1 MKIGWISLFT
11 FKVIHLLFHN
21 VVEGTLDLDP
31 EDMKRAKEYENIR
44 KPLWPTCG
52 EREMNFAYGVCID
65 QRYEPKDPP
74 NRTLTQIYYKIN
86 SFEILEIKEKESNI
100 DLWIEITDSWEDDRI
115 KFSTSS
121 LVKKHDI
128 TINWYDKTINTIWY
142 PDGIKMKRVSHE
154 SMMHKSDSPFTHLRF
169 RKGKARPNSMFVSR
183 IREMRMSLYCAFH
196 SNIFPLDSQ
205 NCTFRLSNE
214 DARRLQL
221 LFDLDTNQNDT
232 RVLEKFGFT
241 ISTIYEDGSNTK
253 DSLYIGLNLKMKR
266 VISPFV
272 FQYYLPAAAVVF
284 LSQIGLIIPLTS
296 IPGRIGLLATIFL
309 SLTNLFINHMVIR
322 IIELVPYRKKYF

>member
-11 FKVIHLLFHN
+11 FQALHLVN
-21 VVEGTLDLDP
+21 RSVVEGTLDLDP
-31 EDMKRAKEYENIR
+31 DDMKRAKEYENIR

-52 EREMNFAYGVCID
+52 VREMNFAYGVCID

-74 NRTLTQIYYKIN
+74 NMTLTQIYYKID

-100 DLWIEITDSWEDDRI
+100 DFFIEITDSWEDDRI

-121 LVKKHDI
+121 LVTKPDI

-142 PDGIKMKRVSHE
+142 PDGVKMKIVSHE

-169 RKGKARPNSMFVSR
+169 RNVKTRHNSMFVSR
-183 IREMRMSLYCAFH
+183 IREMRISLYCTFH
-196 SNIFPLDSQ
+196 SNMFPLDSQ

-214 DARRLQL
+214 DATRLQL
-221 LFDLDTNQNDT
+221 LFDHDASQNDT
-232 RVLEKFGFT
+232 TVFEKYGFT
-241 ISTIYEDGSNTK
+241 ISITYEDGSNTK

-296 IPGRIGLLATIFL
+296 IPGRIGLLATLFL
-309 SLTNLFINHMVIR
+309 SLTNLFINHMVISM
-322 IIELVPYRKKYF
+322 K

>member
-1 MKIGWISLFT
+1 MKIGWISLST
-11 FKVIHLLFHN
+11 FKLLHLIFYN

-31 EDMKRAKEYENIR
+31 DDMKRAKEYENIK

-74 NRTLTQIYYKIN
+74 NMTLTQIYYKIDT
-86 SFEILEIKEKESNI
+86 FEILEIKEKESNV
-100 DLWIEITDSWEDDRI
+100 DLWIEITDSWEDGRI

-121 LVKKHDI
+121 LVKTHDI
-128 TINWYDKTINTIWY
+128 TINWYDKTMNTIWY

-154 SMMHKSDSPFTHLRF
+154 SMMHESDSPFTHLRF
-169 RKGKARPNSMFVSR
+169 RNVKARPNSMLVSR
-183 IREMRMSLYCAFH
+183 VREMRMSLYCAFR
-196 SNIFPLDSQ
+196 SNMFPLDSQ

-214 DARRLQL
+214 DAGRLQL
-221 LFDLDTNQNDT
+221 FFDHDTNKNDT
-232 RVLEKFGFT
+232 TVFEKYGFT
-241 ISTIYEDGSNTK
+241 ISIIYENGINTK
-253 DSLYIGLNLKMKR
+253 DSLYVGLNFEMKR

-296 IPGRIGLLATIFL
+296 IPGRIGLLATLFL
-309 SLTNLFINHMVIR
+309 SLTNLFINHMVISM
-322 IIELVPYRKKYF
+322 ISLIPCRK